1 MRVFRLKGTFHMR
14 PTDQPFRL
22 EVVADDEAAT
32 REYAY
37 SVLGSRHRA
46 RRDQVHIWRITEISA
61 DEVTDPTVADVLEA
75 GAAGG
80 TDGAPVAGEAQAP
93 APARAGET
101 EEE

>member
-22 EVVADDEAAT
+22 EVVADDEAAA

-46 RRDQVHIWRITEISA
+46 RRDQVHIWRVTEIGA

-75 GAAGG
+75 GGAGGAG
-80 TDGAPVAGEAQAP
+80 TDGAPATQGQAP
-93 APARAGET
+93 AGAEEK